1 LSKFVVQAT
10 WDDAPH
16 LSEQDKADLYASY
29 PAYQR
34 DARTKGVPQLG
45 SGAIYPIPETEIIID
60 DFEIPPHY
68 PRSYGLDVGWNR
80 TAAVWGARNNE
91 SGVIYLYSE
100 YYRGQA
106 EPVIHAT
113 AIRSRG
119 DWIPGVIDPASRG
132 RSQKDGQR
140 LFEDYREFGL
150 DLEMSLNAV
159 EAGIYETWQLLS
171 YGKLKVFKSLV
182 NWLMEF
188 RIYQRDEH
196 GKVVKSNDHL
206 MDATRYFILSG
217 RDRMVTKPLPP
228 KEVVEYRYPGQE
240 RQGWMR

>member
-1 LSKFVVQAT
+1 V
-10 WDDAPH
+10 
-16 LSEQDKADLYASY
+16 
-29 PAYQR
+29 
-34 DARTKGVPQLG
+34 
-45 SGAIYPIPETEIIID
+45 
-60 DFEIPPHY
+60 
-68 PRSYGLDVGWNR
+68 
-80 TAAVWGARNNE
+80 
-91 SGVIYLYSE
+91 
-100 YYRGQA
+100 
-106 EPVIHAT
+106 
-113 AIRSRG
+113 
-119 DWIPGVIDPASRG
+119 
-132 RSQKDGQR
+132 
-140 LFEDYREFGL
+140 
-150 DLEMSLNAV
+150 SLNAV

-171 YGKLKVFKSLV
+171 FGKLKVFKSLV

>member
-217 RDRMVTKPLPP
+217 RDRMVTKPMAP
-228 KEVVEYRYPGQE
+228 KEIIEYRYPGQE